1 MPTPRVAAAVADPV
15 LRSRLETVLED
26 AGIELTR
33 CVDDPAELEATGAAF
48 DVALVCEDMGDVR
61 TAEVMRRLRD
71 RALAPHTV
79 IVRTESDG
87 HSVRRALEA
96 GADGLVEAP
105 DLESALIP
113 ALQAVAAGLIAVPTT
128 LRRQI
133 VPPAL
138 SYRERQVLALVV
150 EGCTN
155 GEIARR
161 LFLAESTVKSHL
173 ATAFSK
179 LGVRSRRDATALI
192 LQSNDAL
199 GTSVLTLASE
209 HTAVG
214 TRRFVPGLESEDPI
228 RQH

>member
-15 LRSRLETVLED
+15 VRHRLEAALD
-26 AGIELTR
+26 NAGIELVR
-33 CVDDPAELEATGAAF
+33 CVGAAEALEDPGPGF
-48 DVALVCEDMGDVR
+48 DVAIVAEDMGDVR
-61 TAEVMRRLRD
+61 TAEALRRLRD
-71 RALAPHTV
+71 RAMAPHTL
-79 IVRTESDG
+79 IVRTHSDG
-87 HSVRRALEA
+87 HAVRRALEA
-96 GADGLVEAP
+96 GADGLVDAP
-105 DLESALIP
+105 DLERTLVPAIRALG
-113 ALQAVAAGLIAVPTT
+113 VGLIAVPNT
-128 LRRQI
+128 LRRQL

-192 LQSNDAL
+192 LQSDDAL
-199 GTSVLTLASE
+199 ATSVLTLAADGAAPS
-209 HTAVG
+209 A
-214 TRRFVPGLESEDPI
+214 RRFVPVADPEG
-228 RQH
+228 